1 MNRLDLIEY
10 RNSTPYINQLEE
22 DLQIRIERL
31 TKITPSYKENFGG
44 KQTLDKLASGVAE
57 LVDYEITM
65 LDALKERKEKRNLV
79 ARAVDEMPDDKFQR
93 MILYYRYIAEQ
104 PKTLTQIAEMLPR
117 NYDYKY
123 VCKLHGN
130 ALDEFDRRFDE
141 NNSK

>member
-130 ALDEFDRRFDE
+130 ALDEFDRRFE
-141 NNSK
+141 E

>member
-130 ALDEFDRRFDE
+130 ALDEFDRRFD
-141 NNSK
+141 ND